1 VADSGRGT
9 QGSEARRGTSQPSR
23 DDDGVRLGEA
33 RPSDGSPGYLPG
45 WLEGH
50 RFEDSSRE
58 GYKSRSLPIVR
69 DLGTKTL
76 AEIEPADVRAF
87 FRELEKGKLAASTIR
102 HTRTVLNEMFKC
114 AVIDGL
120 IDRNPC
126 EGVKVKPESNK
137 EMMIAT
143 PAQAKMIRAAIPA
156 PYKLLVEA
164 MFATGMRYSE
174 LMGLRP
180 QDIEISG
187 DVAVIKAGRS
197 VMVEVAGKP
206 IYKDYGKTKNAG
218 RDIRVS
224 LTSA

>member
-1 VADSGRGT
+1 MASTRTRNGRIIGLYRDAQGRQKSAGTWPTQAEALKAAKHAEALANPPETTMVYASEKRGHRTVA
-9 QGSEARRGTSQPSR
+9 P
-23 DDDGVRLGEA
+23 V
-33 RPSDGSPGYLPG
+33 YLPG

-156 PYKLLVEA
+156 RTSCWSRRCSLPA
-164 MFATGMRYSE
+164 C
-174 LMGLRP
+174 
-180 QDIEISG
+180 
-187 DVAVIKAGRS
+187 VIR
-197 VMVEVAGKP
+197 
-206 IYKDYGKTKNAG
+206 N
-218 RDIRVS
+218 
-224 LTSA
+224 